1 MKNQKEFNALI
12 SLLEDPDDEVFR
24 HVFEKLSSFGTNII
38 PNLENAWEDCFDP
51 ILQKRIEELIHCIQ
65 FESIEKEFLEWAQS
79 DNADLLKGA
88 LIISRYQYPD
98 LNEKEIIEKIERIKT
113 DIWIEL
119 NDDLTALE
127 KVKIFN
133 HIFYNV
139 HRFSGNSVNHLDPQN
154 SFLNIVFDNKKGN
167 SISLGILYMAIS
179 EMLEL
184 PIYGV
189 NLPFHFILT
198 YIDHNEQTLSLF
210 DEDIKERVL
219 FYINPFN
226 KGAIFTEKEII
237 TYMKKVNPK
246 LSENEIDPSFFLPC
260 NKKTIIS
267 ILINQLIQSYES
279 LGYIAKVDELQ
290 IFMDHLKSEN

>member
-1 MKNQKEFNALI
+1 M
-12 SLLEDPDDEVFR
+12 
-24 HVFEKLSSFGTNII
+24 FEKLSSFGTNII
-38 PNLENAWEDCFDP
+38 PNLENAWEECFDP
-51 ILQKRIEELIHCIQ
+51 ILQKRIEELIHRIQ
-65 FESIEKEFLEWAQS
+65 FESIETEFIEWAES
-79 DNADLLKGA
+79 DATDILKGA

-98 LNEKEIIEKIERIKT
+98 LNENEIIEKIERIKT

-127 KVKIFN
+127 KIKIFN

-167 SISLGILYMAIS
+167 SISLGILYLAIA

-198 YIDHNEQTLSLF
+198 FIDHNEQTLSLF
-210 DEDIKERVL
+210 DEDIKARVL

-237 TYMKKVNPK
+237 AYMKKVNPK
-246 LSENEIDPSFFLPC
+246 LTDDDIDSSFFLPC
-260 NKKTIIS
+260 NKKVIIS
-267 ILINQLIQSYES
+267 IQLNQLIQSYES
-279 LGYIAKVDELQ
+279 LGYIAKVEELQ
-290 IFMDHLKSEN
+290 ILLDHLNKDS

>member
-1 MKNQKEFNALI
+1 MKNKKEFTALI
-12 SLLEDPDDEVFR
+12 SLLEDPDDEIFT

-38 PNLENAWEDCFDP
+38 PNLENAWEECFDP
-51 ILQKRIEELIHCIQ
+51 ILQKRIEELIHRIQ
-65 FESIEKEFLEWAQS
+65 FESIETEFIEWTES
-79 DNADLLKGA
+79 DAIDILKGA

-98 LNEKEIIEKIERIKT
+98 LNENEIIEKIERIKT

-127 KVKIFN
+127 KIKIFN

-167 SISLGILYMAIS
+167 SISLGILYLAIA

-198 YIDHNEQTLSLF
+198 FIDHNEQTLSLF
-210 DEDIKERVL
+210 DEDIKARVL

-237 TYMKKVNPK
+237 AYMKKVNPK
-246 LSENEIDPSFFLPC
+246 LTDDDIDSSFFLPC
-260 NKKTIIS
+260 NKKVIIS
-267 ILINQLIQSYES
+267 ILLNQLIQSYES
-279 LGYIAKVDELQ
+279 LGYIAKVEELQ
-290 IFMDHLKSEN
+290 ILLNHLNKDS